1 MCKYD
6 TCIGARNV
14 QLFRLETWKEL
25 PLRFASRTTFDYN
38 LTPLSFPTPHSVV
51 RTPGDRFFLLEITS
65 TFLHSGS
72 EFTFNLYF
80 SSGKSFPKWLIF
92 FPLYREYY
100 FPVTIAAKAW
110 IKTTFLRHS
119 LSEAVAGGFGPTKE
133 RPDRR
138 QEVGAILSHK
148 TPLFGCTFPI
158 H

>member
-1 MCKYD
+1 MCKHLY
-6 TCIGARNV
+6 GRARNV

-51 RTPGDRFFLLEITS
+51 RTPVDRLFLLEITS
-65 TFLHSGS
+65 TFLHSGT

-92 FPLYREYY
+92 FLSRGFPLYWEYY
-100 FPVTIAAKAW
+100 FPVTIAAK
-110 IKTTFLRHS
+110 TPSSVTHS
-119 LSEAVAGGFGPTKE
+119 VAVAGGFGSTKE

-138 QEVGAILSHK
+138 PDVGAILSHK